1 MQPSTQKEAM
11 AQPPVAAPPHRPVER
26 CVADLANHG
35 ARRLP
40 FVGPYA

>member
-11 AQPPVAAPPHRPVER
+11 AQPPHRPVDR

-40 FVGPYA
+40 FVGPDT